1 MRKRHPNHRL
11 VKINRSYT
19 IEEIAILFNAHKNTV
34 RRWVKEG
41 LAATDDK
48 RPMLILG
55 HTLMV
60 FLQARRTKNKR
71 ICKPGEIYCV
81 RCRAPRLPAGSMAE
95 YRPVTEKFGNLTA
108 ICPDCHSIMNRRVS
122 LAKIDQI
129 CSGMDI
135 TYSDAVQR
143 LRESFQ
149 LTVNSDFNE
158 EI

>member
-1 MRKRHPNHRL
+1 MRKRHPNYRL
-11 VKINRSYT
+11 VKIHRSYAV
-19 IEEIAILFNAHKNTV
+19 EEIAKLFDVHKNTV

-41 LAATDDK
+41 LITTDDK

-55 HTLMV
+55 HVLMA
-60 FLQARRTKNKR
+60 FLLARRIKNKQA
-71 ICKPGEIYCV
+71 CKSGELYCV
-81 RCRAPRLPAGSMAE
+81 RCRTPRLPAGAMAE
-95 YRPVTEKFGNLTA
+95 YRPITEKFGNLTA

-135 TYSDAVQR
+135 IYSDAVQR
-143 LRESFQ
+143 LRESSQ
-149 LTVNSDFNE
+149 LTVNSDLNE

>member
-19 IEEIAILFNAHKNTV
+19 VEEIAKLFNTHKNTV

-41 LAATDDK
+41 LIATDDK

-55 HTLMV
+55 HVLIA
-60 FLQARRTKNKR
+60 FLQARRIKNKQA
-71 ICKPGEIYCV
+71 CKSGELYCV
-81 RCRAPRLPAGSMAE
+81 RCRAPRLPAGTMAE

-129 CSGMDI
+129 CGGMDVS
-135 TYSDAVQR
+135 YSDAVQR
-143 LRESFQ
+143 LRESSQ
-149 LTVNSDFNE
+149 LTVNSDSNE